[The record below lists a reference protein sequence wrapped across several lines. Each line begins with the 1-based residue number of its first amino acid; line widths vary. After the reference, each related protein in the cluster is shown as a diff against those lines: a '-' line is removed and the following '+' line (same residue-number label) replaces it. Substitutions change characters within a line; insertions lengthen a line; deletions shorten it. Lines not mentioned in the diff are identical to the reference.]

1 MRSIGE
7 RTQSPAKATAS
18 FADRGTRGSR
28 RSRRTVV
35 THAGRTV
42 AKSLAEP
49 GGNRLAS
56 TIISSHEQSSTMK
69 PITNH
74 FSTQRN
80 LSTVVAPVDAGTADL
95 REGIDT

>member
-28 RSRRTVV
+28 RRRRTVA
-35 THAGRTV
+35 THAGSTV

-49 GGNRLAS
+49 GGKRLAR
-56 TIISSHEQSSTMK
+56 TIITSHDNTNTVK
-69 PITNH
+69 PINNH
-74 FSTQRN
+74 FSTRQK
-80 LSTVVAPVDAGTADL
+80 S
-95 REGIDT
+95 IDGRHRSAERLTTGHSRRD

>member
-7 RTQSPAKATAS
+7 STHSPAKATAS

-42 AKSLAEP
+42 AKSFADP
-49 GGNRLAS
+49 GGNRLAR
-56 TIISSHEQSSTMK
+56 TIMSSHDKTSTLT
-69 PITNH
+69 PINNH
-74 FSTQRN
+74 FNTRTT
-80 LSTVVAPVDAGTADL
+80 LRTADGWFGL
-95 REGIDT
+95 PM